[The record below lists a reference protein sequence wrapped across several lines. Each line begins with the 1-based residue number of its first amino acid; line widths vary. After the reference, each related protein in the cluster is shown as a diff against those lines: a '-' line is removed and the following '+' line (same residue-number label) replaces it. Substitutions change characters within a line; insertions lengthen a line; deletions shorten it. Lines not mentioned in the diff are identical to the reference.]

1 MYLFMLL
8 DAKVK
13 FLDLSW
19 QILDCIS
26 LPVLDQVMP
35 ENLADGLFWYVL
47 FRAFSQDINQHTNK
61 CTTNFII

>member
-1 MYLFMLL
+1 VKYEILFFSVYLFMLL

-35 ENLADGLFWYVL
+35 ENLADGLF
-47 FRAFSQDINQHTNK
+47 
-61 CTTNFII
+61 